1 MIKASRLAILR
12 GILTFD
18 LVQVAGYSSGAWD
31 RGHAQAIHWSQGE
44 DDSMTHPA
52 LPSRD
57 LQRKPTTLNT
67 NLNKALISYVAAACA
82 AGGAILAEALPAE
95 GEIIYTPTNTP
106 ILVGSPVSLDLNHDG
121 VVDFV
126 LSNNG
131 GDPAR
136 HPSCTVCTF
145 GAHGS
150 LKVSP
155 EQAGNAIWGVSSSV
169 YKLTSNSLRRKR
181 QQQKKKPN
189 TVQEAAA
196 PVAWGEVVGNGP
208 ERSFQS
214 QAVPMD
220 SSNSFYYFGGGGTVN
235 SFGAWGKGRK
245 FTGPYLGFKFLVDGE
260 VHYGWARVNVK
271 ANFLHLSA
279 TLIGYAY
286 ETVANRPIL
295 TGFTHGT
302 MDESSDASQEAQ
314 PPTAGSLGQLAIGA
328 SGQRPPSQPAH

>member
-1 MIKASRLAILR
+1 
-12 GILTFD
+12 
-18 LVQVAGYSSGAWD
+18 
-31 RGHAQAIHWSQGE
+31 
-44 DDSMTHPA
+44 MTHPA
-52 LPSRD
+52 VPGKNFS
-57 LQRKPTTLNT
+57 RKPTALNT
-67 NLNKALISYVAAACA
+67 NLNKALVSYVTAACA
-82 AGGAILAEALPAE
+82 AGGAILAQAVPVE
-95 GEIIYTPTNTP
+95 GEIVYTPTNTP
-106 ILVGSPVSLDLNHDG
+106 IVKGSPVSLDLNHDG
-121 VVDFV
+121 VIDFV
-126 LSNNG
+126 LTMYDNG
-131 GDPAR
+131 NALAR
-136 HPSCTVCTF
+136 RPSCSVCTF
-145 GAHGS
+145 GSHGS

-169 YKLTSNSLRRKR
+169 YRLTSNSVRRK
-181 QQQKKKPN
+181 QQKKKPN

-214 QAVPMD
+214 QALPMD

-245 FTGPYLGFKFLVDGE
+245 FTGPYLGFKFLIDGE

-295 TGFTHGT
+295 TGFTHGSV
-302 MDESSDASQEAQ
+302 EANSDASQQAQ
-314 PPTAGSLGQLAIGA
+314 PPVAGSLGQLAVGA
-328 SGQRPPSQPAH
+328 SGQRPASQPVH